1 MVWYMERGQVQGIDL
16 DRWRNSQP
24 AGSQSNSE
32 VGNGSDC
39 LKFN

>member
-24 AGSQSNSE
+24 AGPKSNSE
-32 VGNGSDC
+32 VEVGNG
-39 LKFN
+39 LEIA